1 MQDQNNSAIF
11 NLEVDEVAKS
21 HLLETARWGKFLAI
35 VGFVAISLMVIF
47 ALFAG
52 TAMSSFGGGGLFG
65 GLGGVGLLLLYLVI
79 AALYFYPCFT
89 LFRFATNMK
98 PAINTM
104 NREQFNTALRNMKA
118 LFQYM
123 GIMTIIVLSLYGIIL
138 LFVIVGF
145 AGR

>member
-1 MQDQNNSAIF
+1 MHEQNDSGIF

-35 VGFVAISLMVIF
+35 VGFIIIGLMVLLG
-47 ALFAG
+47 LFGGMA
-52 TAMSSFGGGGLFG
+52 ASSFGGGGLLG
-65 GLGGVGLLLLYLVI
+65 GLSGVSLLLFYLLI

-89 LFRFATNMK
+89 LYRFASNMK

-104 NREQFNTALRNMKA
+104 NRQQFNSALGNMKA

-123 GIMTIIVLSLYGIIL
+123 GIMTIIMLSLYGIL
-138 LFVIVGF
+138 LIFVIIGL
-145 AGR
+145 AR